1 MEQVVSPL
9 DVPGV
14 ARPAPSRLARMWYRT
29 RKQLKSPAPYLTVA
43 GIAFWLFAYWLFCE
57 ALQLPRFVKIPGP
70 VTIFREWFSQD
81 PQQGISIFTPE
92 YYHHI
97 YVSCRR
103 IFIAFCIATSIGVPL
118 GLLMGWSRIFREYSF
133 PILETLR
140 PIPILAWVPL
150 AILMFSGYEAPI
162 IFLATL
168 ASLFVTTLN
177 TMLGVQ
183 SIDEAYFR
191 AAGCLGSTR
200 WDVFR
205 HVVVPGALPFVFT
218 GLQISIGVAWFS
230 LVAAE
235 MVSGDFGL
243 GYLIL
248 SSYVNSV
255 TVPMVIGMLTLG
267 LVGWLTSAMVRFVG
281 NRLMQWHARALAL
294 QGR

>member
-1 MEQVVSPL
+1 M
-9 DVPGV
+9 
-14 ARPAPSRLARMWYRT
+14 
-29 RKQLKSPAPYLTVA
+29 A
-43 GIAFWLFAYWLFCE
+43 GGILLWVFTYWLLCE

-70 VTIFREWFSQD
+70 VTIFSEWFSPN
-81 PQQGISIFTPE
+81 PQQGISIFVPE

-103 IFIAFCIATSIGVPL
+103 IFIAFCIATAIGVPL
-118 GLLMGWSRIFREYSF
+118 GLLMGWSRAFREYTF

-150 AILMFSGYEAPI
+150 AILMFKGYEAPV

-191 AAGCLGSTR
+191 AAGCLGSSK

-248 SSYVNSV
+248 SSYVNGV

-267 LVGWLTSAMVRFVG
+267 FVGWFTSAIVRFVG